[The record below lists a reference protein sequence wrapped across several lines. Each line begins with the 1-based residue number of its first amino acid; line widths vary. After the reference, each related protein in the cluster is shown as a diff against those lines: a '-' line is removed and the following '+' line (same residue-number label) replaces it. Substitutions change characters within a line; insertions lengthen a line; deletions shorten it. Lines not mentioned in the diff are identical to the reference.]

1 MRERT
6 INRKIAFFIGRV
18 SAKERDEGQQNPLA
32 LTTFLSAN
40 PQIKTIVLHLD
51 NDKVGR
57 LCTATLKE
65 LLQKD
70 YKIVDDPPP
79 VGKDFNDFLLSYL
92 KIARP
97 KLKRERSD
105 VRDCVAVF
113 AQKDTETKSKFNA
126 ESEE

>member
-1 MRERT
+1 MRGQGLPK
-6 INRKIAFFIGRV
+6 RKSALFVGRV
-18 SAKERDEGQQNPLA
+18 SAKERDEGQQNPHSSHN
-32 LTTFLSAN
+32 FLSAN

-97 KLKRERSD
+97 MPKRERSD
-105 VRDCVAVF
+105 AR
-113 AQKDTETKSKFNA
+113 
-126 ESEE
+126 